1 MTLVGKRLKHYE
13 IQELIGQGGMGVV
26 YRAVDTRLGRPVALK
41 VLKQEIADNS
51 DRKRRF
57 LHEARSAS
65 AISHPAI
72 AQVYDVDEV
81 DGVLYMA
88 LEFVE
93 GQTVRQL
100 IAKRELDL
108 LGAVEIAIQVTEG
121 LSRAHAKGIV
131 HRDIKSDNIMVTP
144 DGRVKIL
151 DFGLAKLLDPDS
163 SSISGQSNVQTMAQ
177 TQFGTVMGTVAYMSP
192 EQARGKDI
200 DRRSDLFSMGV
211 VLYEMVT
218 GELPFKG
225 QSALDTMHAIAFEE
239 VRPVTVVRR
248 DLPADLQRILSRC
261 LRKRA
266 EDRYQTAEAL
276 EEDLKKLKEVLETG
290 SQRAVT
296 LQERVEAVREWLRFS
311 IPFGITGGLVALVV
325 LALLGYLIL
334 SRFDIGSLVLLVLI
348 GLPVYRY
355 VRNRRRRMVKRFV
368 DKVSRFPEVKVIT
381 ARENLIT
388 VITESATASLYLRI
402 NSLTETLNGKLFYGE
417 PLQVA
422 IRDDV
427 DAETLQSI
435 LREPGVHY
443 VREGTVSDTRNQ
455 LALPEGKH

>member
-1 MTLVGKRLKHYE
+1 MLEKTLKHYE
-13 IQELIGQGGMGVV
+13 IKEMLGQGGMGVV

-41 VLKQEIADNS
+41 VLKEDIAHDP

-72 AQVYDVDEV
+72 AQVYEVDEA

-100 IAKRELDL
+100 IARRELDL

-121 LSRAHAKGIV
+121 LSRAHEKGIV
-131 HRDIKSDNIMVTP
+131 HRDIKADNIMVTP
-144 DGRVKIL
+144 DGHVKIL
-151 DFGLAKLLDPDS
+151 DFGLAKLLDPQA
-163 SSISGQSNVQTMAQ
+163 SSISGQSNIETMAQ

-266 EDRYQTAEAL
+266 EDRYQNAEAL

-290 SQRAVT
+290 SQRTVT
-296 LQERVEAVREWLRFS
+296 LQERFEAAREWLRFS
-311 IPFGITGGLVALVV
+311 IPFGLSGGLAALAV

-334 SRFDIGSLVLLVLI
+334 SRFDIGFFFLLLLI
-348 GLPVYRY
+348 GLPTYRF
-355 VRNRRRRMVKRFV
+355 VRNRRQRMIQRFV
-368 DKVSRFPEVKVIT
+368 SKVSKLPEVNIIT

-388 VITESATASLYLRI
+388 VVVQNATASLYLRI
-402 NSLTETLNGKLFYGE
+402 NSLTETLNKKIFYGE

-422 IRDDV
+422 IRDDL
-427 DAETLQSI
+427 DAEAVQTM
-435 LREPGVHY
+435 LREPGVRF
-443 VREGTVSDTRNQ
+443 VREGTVSETKSQ
-455 LALPEGKH
+455 LALPQQGKP

>member
-1 MTLVGKRLKHYE
+1 MLGKTLKHYE
-13 IQELIGQGGMGVV
+13 IQELVGQGGMGVV

-41 VLKQEIADNS
+41 VLKEEIAHDV

-81 DGVLYMA
+81 DGLLFMA

-131 HRDIKSDNIMVTP
+131 HRDIKAENIMVTP
-144 DGRVKIL
+144 DGHVKIL
-151 DFGLAKLLDPDS
+151 DFGLAKLLDSGS
-163 SSISGQSNVQTMAQ
+163 SGMSGQSSIETMAQ

-192 EQARGKDI
+192 EQARGKEI
-200 DRRSDLFSMGV
+200 DNRSDLFSIGV

-248 DLPADLQRILSRC
+248 DLPGDLQRILSRC
-261 LRKRA
+261 LRKRV
-266 EDRYQTAEAL
+266 EDRYQSAESL
-276 EEDLKKLKEVLETG
+276 EEDLEKLKEVLETG
-290 SQRAVT
+290 SQRPVT
-296 LQERVEAVREWLRFS
+296 IHERLDAAREWLRYS
-311 IPFGITGGLVALVV
+311 IPFGVTGGLVALAVMG
-325 LALLGYLIL
+325 LLVYLIL
-334 SRFDIGSLVLLVLI
+334 LRFDVGSLVLLLLI
-348 GLPVYRY
+348 GLPVYRF
-355 VRNRRRRMVKRFV
+355 VRNRRRRMVQRFV
-368 DKVSRFPEVKVIT
+368 AKVSKMPEVKVIT
-381 ARENLIT
+381 ARENLLT
-388 VITESATASLYLRI
+388 VIVEHATASLFLRI
-402 NSLTETLNGKLFYGE
+402 NSLTETLNGKLFYGD

-422 IRDDV
+422 VRDDL
-427 DAETLQSI
+427 DADALQSV
-435 LREPGVHY
+435 LREPGVRF
-443 VREGTVSDTRNQ
+443 VREGTVSATRSR
-455 LALPEGKH
+455 LALPQ